1 MTQDTA
7 KALEIIIP
15 LADELGIRVEADDEK
30 LYVNDTQI
38 AISLN
43 STWATV
49 FEFIGYLITEYNT
62 EFRPINLTDKQL
74 ETIRRSWYPEKR
86 TKTDTGLQKVD
97 YGQSM
102 YGGWYFNYRDEYG
115 TIRGEHADTLAELQ
129 KRAEDL
135 RCSLAYREDNC

>member
-30 LYVNDTQI
+30 LYVDNTQI
-38 AISLN
+38 AISYN
-43 STWATV
+43 STWATI
-49 FEFIGYLITEYNT
+49 FEFIGYLITEYNR
-62 EFRPINLTDKQL
+62 EFKSFNLTDKQL
-74 ETIRRSWYPEKR
+74 DTIRISWYPEKS

-102 YGGWYFNYRDEYG
+102 YGGWYFTYRDENG
-115 TIRGEHADTLAELQ
+115 IFKGEHADTLAELQ
-129 KRAEDL
+129 KRAEAL

>member
-15 LADELGIRVEADDEK
+15 LADELGIRVEADDER
-30 LYVNDTQI
+30 LYVNNTQI

-74 ETIRRSWYPEKR
+74 ETIRRSWYTQRRNKE
-86 TKTDTGLQKVD
+86 G
-97 YGQSM
+97 
-102 YGGWYFNYRDEYG
+102 
-115 TIRGEHADTLAELQ
+115 
-129 KRAEDL
+129 
-135 RCSLAYREDNC
+135 